1 MNREAMENMSAGEL
15 DAYARVLG
23 IDLRGTRGAQHKM
36 EAITRRRERRA
47 EIRVLGMDLEVP
59 IRRAHDKRV
68 NDLLSGRRSDADM
81 VEALRLLLGEEQFE
95 AVEAACTEDD
105 GVFDVEA
112 FAYAAATV
120 LGSPDLKNF

>member
-1 MNREAMENMSAGEL
+1 MNREAMERMSAGEL

-23 IDLRGTRGAQHKM
+23 IDLRGAKGSQRKI
-36 EAITRRRERRA
+36 EVITRRRERCA
-47 EIRVLGMDLEVP
+47 EIRVLGLDLEVP
-59 IRRAHDKRV
+59 VRRAHDRRV
-68 NDLLSGRRSDADM
+68 NELLSGSRTDADM
-81 VEALRLLLGEEQFE
+81 VEALGLLLGEEQFE

>member
-1 MNREAMENMSAGEL
+1 MNREAMDRMSAGEL
-15 DAYARVLG
+15 DAYAKVLG
-23 IDLRGTRGAQHKM
+23 IDLRGAKGAKRKA
-36 EAITRRRERRA
+36 EVIASRRERRA

-68 NDLLSGRRSDADM
+68 TDLLSGSRSDADM
-81 VEALRLLLGEEQFE
+81 VEALVLLLGEEQFE